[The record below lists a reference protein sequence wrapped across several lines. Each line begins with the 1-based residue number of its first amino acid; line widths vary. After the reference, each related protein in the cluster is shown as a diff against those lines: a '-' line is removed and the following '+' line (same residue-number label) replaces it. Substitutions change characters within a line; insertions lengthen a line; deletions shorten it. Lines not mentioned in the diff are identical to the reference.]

1 MHIMR
6 DRLTVS
12 ITPDALG
19 LPSIRMG
26 TPPIYFE
33 ILLSNGSRV
42 WLYAE
47 AAAAIFVLISQERD
61 ALKVE
66 RTLRESRKKYF

>member
-1 MHIMR
+1 
-6 DRLTVS
+6 
-12 ITPDALG
+12 
-19 LPSIRMG
+19 MG

-61 ALKVE
+61 VLKVE